1 MEQIYDVAVL
11 GGGPGGYTAALY
23 CARAGLSTVV
33 LEKLSPGGQ
42 MATTSNVE
50 NYPGFAEGVD
60 GFDLAMQMKDGA
72 ERFGVETLFAD
83 ATAVALEGGVKTI
96 TTSSGE
102 RRARTVILATGADP
116 RPLGVPHEDELRG
129 RGVAYCA
136 TCDGMLYRGKTVVVV
151 GGGNSAAED
160 ALFLSR
166 VCKKVYLVHRGAV
179 LTASKSYWT
188 ALQKAENVEF
198 IWNSRVVELL
208 YGSVVTGVVLEGVES
223 GNRSELACD
232 GVFIAVGRIPN
243 TGLFHGVL
251 EMDAAGYLIADET
264 TRTALP
270 GVFAVGD
277 EAPAADHHSG
287 GGRRCGLQICRSLS
301 GRTGGLKKTKT
312 GAATKSGR
320 ACFGFGGRPTGR
332 TGPPGR
338 RRRLRPSFLQRPKR
352 FAEHP
357 LRRSIWRRRR

>member
-243 TGLFHGVL
+243 TGLFHGVH
-251 EMDAAGYLIADET
+251 
-264 TRTALP
+264 
-270 GVFAVGD
+270 
-277 EAPAADHHSG
+277 EAPAPDHHSG